1 MYAEGYVVHRCEVR
15 TENRAEI
22 GHLLTK
28 ICGDLILPFC
38 EFESNWDESSDF
50 DQSVPH
56 RVVLLLLP
64 IELLPHRAELVD
76 DLAVPVVAVVAVLVA
91 HRWYWR

>member
-1 MYAEGYVVHRCEVR
+1 MHRCEVR

-56 RVVLLLLP
+56 GVVLLLLP
-64 IELLPHRAELVD
+64 IELLPHRAELLD
-76 DLAVPVVAVVAVLVA
+76 DLVVSAIAVAVVAVLVA
-91 HRWYWR
+91 HRRYGR

>member
-1 MYAEGYVVHRCEVR
+1 MHRCEVR

-56 RVVLLLLP
+56 GVVLLLLP
-64 IELLPHRAELVD
+64 VELLPHRAELVD
-76 DLAVPVVAVVAVLVA
+76 DLVVSAAVPVVAVVAVLVA
-91 HRWYWR
+91 HRRYRR